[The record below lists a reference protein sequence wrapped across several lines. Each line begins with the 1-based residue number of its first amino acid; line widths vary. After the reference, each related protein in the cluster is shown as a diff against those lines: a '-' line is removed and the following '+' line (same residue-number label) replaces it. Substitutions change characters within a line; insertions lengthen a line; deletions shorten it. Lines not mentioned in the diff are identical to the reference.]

1 MGGNGPSK
9 KTFNDVNGSITLRKS
24 PNVERLNR
32 LVSEDERNFAKKKNN
47 GTIDSYVS
55 TSSSSSSE
63 LPPTPPPKDIEVHY
77 ENVQIGDKSL
87 YAKKNQLY
95 SKQQSIETEKDDDD
109 DDDDVSINI
118 ESLVADS
125 ENSKTEPEVALEPE
139 SVITIEKEEEEEEVQ
154 EKESK
159 SLSNSEEVVV
169 VAVIENDQT
178 QQQKSNL
185 DQSENDKID
194 SNENL
199 TTESVLNSLDEA
211 IEEMD
216 NAINDLSP
224 SNVEKERYV
233 PQMLKHFENV
243 KNGQVPPQQLQQQQ
257 QQDPNPESD
266 QNVVDTDS
274 LLNGE
279 PQSNNHQVE
288 TETAVNNNNNKNDE
302 NNNNKDN
309 VVVLRDEKSSIQK
322 TEQSSINEE
331 SFDHTIKNEEDNQK
345 RPKILDVVTKVKPP
359 IPKKSAKVMR
369 RPLSVPV
376 YGANV
381 EPQCAVYAR
390 VIDQIKQH
398 QFLVNIS
405 QIEPTSPPPPT
416 SDMESVDTTTAM
428 AGTKTETAGATEK

>member
-1 MGGNGPSK
+1 MK
-9 KTFNDVNGSITLRKS
+9 EILLKRRIM
-24 PNVERLNR
+24 ERLILMYRPVVVVAVNCR
-32 LVSEDERNFAKKKNN
+32 QL
-47 GTIDSYVS
+47 
-55 TSSSSSSE
+55 
-63 LPPTPPPKDIEVHY
+63 LPPKDIEVHY

-87 YAKKNQLY
+87 YASLAFPKKKERIRSCICPFCSSIEKNQLY
-95 SKQQSIETEKDDDD
+95 SKQQSIETEKDD

-243 KNGQVPPQQLQQQQ
+243 KNGQVPQQPQQQQ

-416 SDMESVDTTTAM
+416 SDMEMSTQQLQWR
-428 AGTKTETAGATEK
+428 GQKRKRRGQRKNNKN